1 MLYPRIISLIQDPI
15 PRVASHAA
23 ACLTNF
29 LEGMKLEVANVH
41 LDKLMELLIHYS
53 NTGISLVKESC
64 LSTISSVAELAKS
77 DFEKYL

>member
-1 MLYPRIISLIQDPI
+1 MSLEN
-15 PRVASHAA
+15 AS
-23 ACLTNF
+23 
-29 LEGMKLEVANVH
+29 VH

-64 LSTISSVAELAKS
+64 LSTISSVAELTKS